1 MEEVTI
7 SIVSEEAGE
16 RLDSFL
22 TAALE
27 GVSRA
32 YIQKLI
38 ADEQITVNDKVV
50 KANYKLKCDD
60 FVYAAIPDVLP
71 VNILPEEMDLDIV
84 YEDSDVIVINKP
96 AGLVVHP
103 AHGHYSGTLVNGL
116 LAHCQDLSGINGQ
129 LRPGI
134 VHRIDK
140 DTSGLIMAAKNDF
153 AHQALARQLKEHTV
167 ERAYIAL
174 CQGIIVEPGGIVDAP
189 IGRAENDRKK
199 MAVTIKNSKE
209 ARTHYTVKQRYQKQT
224 LVQCRLD
231 TGRTH
236 QIRVHMAYIG
246 HPLVGDPLYGQ
257 RKNNLDFSGQ
267 ALHAYLLGF
276 IHPRSGE
283 NLSFQA
289 PLPKNFEN
297 TLKVLAKEVQ

>member
-1 MEEVTI
+1 MEEINIIIT
-7 SIVSEEAGE
+7 SENAGE

-27 GVSRA
+27 GVSRS

-38 ADEQITVNDKVV
+38 ADEQIRINDKIV

-60 FVYAAIPDVLP
+60 FIYAEIPEALP
-71 VNILPEEMDLDIV
+71 VNILPEKMDLEIV
-84 YEDSDVIVINKP
+84 YEDNDVIVVNKP

-153 AHQALARQLKEHTV
+153 AHQALAEQLKNHTV

-174 CQGIIVEPGGIVDAP
+174 CQGIIAEPGGIVDAP

-199 MAVTIKNSKE
+199 MAVTMKNSKE
-209 ARTHYTVKQRYQKQT
+209 ARTHYIVKKRYQKQT

-276 IHPRSGE
+276 VHPRTGE
-283 NLSFQA
+283 KLSFQA

-297 TLKVLAKEVQ
+297 TLNVLAKEAQ